1 MNIKLIKSTAIDS
14 NLLLKLKNKYQLEY
28 KLQKHKDNEHNKWF
42 SKNLKNKRHKIY
54 IIIVK
59 EIKVGFVR
67 SEIKKNNCYISIAL
81 IKKYEGKGI
90 AKNAL
95 LKFEKIIKA
104 KNYVAIVNKLNT
116 KSLSFF
122 LNCNYSIY
130 TQKKENYIMKK
141 NILKKNNYLKIIDDI
156 ENVRKKNNSNW
167 MDILRIAFKFSPKET
182 AKVMS
187 KIYFQDS
194 KISKLS
200 KKLK

>member
-28 KLQKHKDNEHNKWF
+28 KLQKHKDNDHNKWF

-59 EIKVGFVR
+59 EIKVGYVR

-130 TQKKENYIMKK
+130 TQKKENYII
-141 NILKKNNYLKIIDDI
+141 NDQLIERINEI
-156 ENVRKKNNSNW
+156 ENPFYKTDIKKKLNK
-167 MDILRIAFKFSPKET
+167 RIALL
-182 AKVMS
+182 
-187 KIYFQDS
+187 D
-194 KISKLS
+194 L
-200 KKLK
+200 